1 MAAWIFNRV
10 IITCLKKLALKTHF
24 EFDDHL
30 FSLLHSPIYN
40 SILLLGLASASL
52 ILSPPQLTL
61 NIIFSVI
68 QTIGGVPAV
77 HGIMAL
83 NRQTAAVLTATLV
96 LVRPGEEHDVEPVES
111 LESGDDV
118 RRDVLVGVAD
128 VRGTVRV
135 RDGCGAIE
143 GGP

>member
-1 MAAWIFNRV
+1 MVGIGGPDETVVRDPEGLLQSLESVGVACSQVADV
-10 IITCLKKLALKTHF
+10 DAL
-24 EFDDHL
+24 FDGR
-30 FSLLHSPIYN
+30 LLH
-40 SILLLGLASASL
+40 LQA
-52 ILSPPQLTL
+52 
-61 NIIFSVI
+61 
-68 QTIGGVPAV
+68 
-77 HGIMAL
+77 
-83 NRQTAAVLTATLV
+83 V

-135 RDGCGAIE
+135 RDGCGDIE